1 MARNFGTEG
10 EVGLETAQV
19 GESNGRLKLSREN
32 YIIFL
37 VVILVSSGF
46 SAGYLFISLFLIQVK
61 QAPFSSVGMIYLA
74 TGAVDIIVQVVGGR
88 LSDYLGTKTV
98 SILGLLGA
106 TLLYVTLT
114 FFVLHNSPTIVYL
127 IAFPLLGLFSGLLQ
141 LAISSYISD
150 RVTDQMASGMAMLY
164 VGYNL
169 GFTLGPVSGGYLVQF
184 YGYFSLFVFGIITTF
199 GALIVALV
207 GIKSNPRYALRQ
219 AQDSGAGGKRPRP
232 KRGLIPIVILVFIS
246 WFVVAYQAIPL
257 SVFVSNFLSLDSLEI
272 GIILST
278 NGLLITLLQ
287 SLISK
292 VTSVEKGGRL
302 YTIALGSFIMALGFF
317 VVLVANSFILVELA
331 ISITTIGEMMV
342 AVPTQVILTMYSE
355 EHNRGRYQ
363 GLYFAASR
371 AGAAISAFVGLMMF
385 ARYSVQATMGW
396 YLVIALG
403 MAASLAFALLSPVVE
418 KNFSAV
424 KTEEVIPL

>member
-1 MARNFGTEG
+1 M
-10 EVGLETAQV
+10 
-19 GESNGRLKLSREN
+19 
-32 YIIFL
+32 
-37 VVILVSSGF
+37 
-46 SAGYLFISLFLIQVK
+46 
-61 QAPFSSVGMIYLA
+61 
-74 TGAVDIIVQVVGGR
+74 
-88 LSDYLGTKTV
+88 
-98 SILGLLGA
+98 
-106 TLLYVTLT
+106 
-114 FFVLHNSPTIVYL
+114 
-127 IAFPLLGLFSGLLQ
+127 LGLFSGLLQ

-184 YGYFSLFVFGIITTF
+184 YGYFSLFVFGIVTTM
-199 GALIVALV
+199 GALLVALF
-207 GIKSNPRYALRQ
+207 GIKSNPKYALRLLES
-219 AQDSGAGGKRPRP
+219 SGEGRKRARP

-287 SLISK
+287 SFISK
-292 VTSVEKGGRL
+292 VTRVEKGGRL
-302 YTIALGSFIMALGFF
+302 YSIAFGSFIMSLGFF
-317 VVLVANSFILVELA
+317 VVLIANSFFLVELA
-331 ISITTIGEMMV
+331 ISITTLGEMMV
-342 AVPTQVILTMYSE
+342 SVPTQVILTMYSD

-385 ARYSVQATMGW
+385 ARFSVHATMGW

-403 MAASLAFALLSPVVE
+403 MAASLAFAVLSPVVE
-418 KNFSAV
+418 KNFASFES
-424 KTEEVIPL
+424 EEVIPL

>member
-1 MARNFGTEG
+1 M
-10 EVGLETAQV
+10 
-19 GESNGRLKLSREN
+19 ESQNVRGAKKDRVPLSREN

-46 SAGYLFISLFLIQVK
+46 AAGYLFISLFLIQVK
-61 QAPFSSVGMIYLA
+61 HAPFSSVGIIYLA
-74 TGAVDIIVQVVGGR
+74 TGAVDIIVQIVGGR

-98 SILGLLGA
+98 SILGLAGS

-114 FFVLHNSPTIVYL
+114 FFVLHNSPTTVYL
-127 IAFPLLGLFSGLLQ
+127 VSFPLLGLFSGLLQ
-141 LAISSYISD
+141 LAVSSYISD
-150 RVTDQMASGMAMLY
+150 RITDQMASGMAMLY
-164 VGYNL
+164 VGYNI

-184 YGYFSLFVFGIITTF
+184 YGYFSLFAFGIVTTL
-199 GALIVALV
+199 GALIVAFF
-207 GIKSNPRYALRQ
+207 GIKSNPKYALRRPV
-219 AQDSGAGGKRPRP
+219 DSIEGRKKARP
-232 KRGLIPIVILVFIS
+232 KRGLIPIVALIFVS

-272 GIILST
+272 GIVLST

-287 SLISK
+287 SYISR
-292 VTSVEKGGRL
+292 VTKVEKRGRL
-302 YTIALGSFIMALGFF
+302 YTIALGSFIMAMGFL
-317 VVLVANSFILVELA
+317 VVLVADSFILVELA

-355 EHNRGRYQ
+355 EHNRGKYQ

-385 ARYSVQATMGW
+385 ARYSVHATMGW

-403 MAASLAFALLSPVVE
+403 IISSLAFAALSPIVE
-418 KNFSAV
+418 KNFAV
-424 KTEEVIPL
+424 VEREEIIPL

>member
-1 MARNFGTEG
+1 MENVKVDRIAGK
-10 EVGLETAQV
+10 V
-19 GESNGRLKLSREN
+19 KLSREN

-61 QAPFSSVGMIYLA
+61 HAPFSSVGTIYLA
-74 TGAVDIIVQVVGGR
+74 TGAVDILVQVVGGR

-106 TLLYVTLT
+106 TLLYATLT

-127 IAFPLLGLFSGLLQ
+127 IAFPALGLFSGLLQ

-184 YGYFSLFVFGIITTF
+184 YGYFSLFIFGLFMTLC
-199 GALIVALV
+199 ALLVALL
-207 GIKSNPRYALRQ
+207 GIKSNPKYALRLSG
-219 AQDSGAGGKRPRP
+219 DSKTGKKTSKP
-232 KRGLIPIVILVFIS
+232 KRGLVPIVILVFIS

-257 SVFVSNFLSLDSLEI
+257 SVFVSNFLSLGSLEI

-287 SLISK
+287 SSISK
-292 VTSVEKGGRL
+292 LTSVERSGKL
-302 YTIALGSFIMALGFF
+302 HTIALGAFIMSLGFF
-317 VVLVANSFILVELA
+317 VVLVARSFILVELA

-363 GLYFAASR
+363 GLYYASSR

-385 ARYSVQATMGW
+385 AAYSVQAVRGW

-403 MAASLAFALLSPVVE
+403 LLASLSFVLLSPVVE
-418 KNFSAV
+418 KDFAANEN
-424 KTEEVIPL
+424 EEIVHL